1 MFRRRFS
8 DNLVAAGLR
17 EDVDTISNTNKV
29 DKMLILGMTS
39 KVPRPTGR
47 EEIKGWLKEMM
58 SGVLE
63 SIEKGSSQ
71 HVIFVSQG
79 RSGNRD
85 ILLAE
90 IRLANK

>member
-1 MFRRRFS
+1 
-8 DNLVAAGLR
+8 
-17 EDVDTISNTNKV
+17 
-29 DKMLILGMTS
+29 MLILGMTS
-39 KVPRPTGR
+39 KVPRPTCR
-47 EEIKGWLKEMM
+47 EEIKGWLKEMV

-63 SIEKGSSQ
+63 SIKKGSSQ

-90 IRLANK
+90 IRLANKEIAVRIRKFFFIVLKFILFRFTNS